1 MTLTPPHR
9 VLSPT
14 NVRRS
19 FIPTKFWQIFKLSPA
34 IIMGGKKP
42 RICFANNL
50 F

>member
-1 MTLTPPHR
+1 MTLTPLAPPPLPPHR

-19 FIPTKFWQIFKLSPA
+19 FIPTKFWQIFKKETTL
-34 IIMGGKKP
+34 
-42 RICFANNL
+42 CFANNV